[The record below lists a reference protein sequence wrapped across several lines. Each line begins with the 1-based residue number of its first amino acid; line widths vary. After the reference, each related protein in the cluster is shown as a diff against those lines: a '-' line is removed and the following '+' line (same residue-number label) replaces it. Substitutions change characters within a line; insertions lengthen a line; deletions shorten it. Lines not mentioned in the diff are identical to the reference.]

1 MIRKNKILIIGNGSS
16 VLNYSFGEQ
25 IDKFSVVSRINNYSI
40 TKFEDYV
47 GFKTDIWFNGANQN
61 LKKRKKMPEEVVIF
75 IPAEILHRKG
85 ETIHNRISKRLN
97 ISKDNYLLVPIETM
111 EKYEKQLGVI
121 RPTTGTSAI
130 LWAMDN
136 YQEVI
141 IHGFDF
147 FIDSKS
153 HYNENLVNKWL
164 IELGINKKGLKHNM
178 EAEKKYIEDKIQE
191 HKIIKLLDYLNQ

>member
-61 LKKRKKMPEEVVIF
+61 LTKRKKMPEEVVIF